1 MKKIVLGTAISLALF
16 LSGCSENKQEKQGR
30 EAFKQNV
37 EINFDKAKK
46 EALKTFSSEQ
56 IQKWIDED
64 PRIQEIE
71 KSYIEYNNKKNK
83 HIDFS
88 KFDWSVGKKENKNES
103 K

>member
-1 MKKIVLGTAISLALF
+1 MKKIILGTAITLALL

-46 EALKTFSSEQ
+46 EALKTFSNEQ

-71 KSYIEYNNKKNK
+71 KSYIEYNNKKGK
-83 HIDFS
+83 LPDYS
-88 KFDWSVGKKENKNES
+88 TFDWSVGKKDS
-103 K
+103 KDEPK

>member
-1 MKKIVLGTAISLALF
+1 MKKIVIGTALTLALL
-16 LSGCSENKQEKQGR
+16 LSGCGENELEKEGK

-37 EINFDKAKK
+37 EIDFDKAKK
-46 EALKTFSSEQ
+46 EALKTFSNEQ

-64 PRIQEIE
+64 PRIKEIE

>member
-1 MKKIVLGTAISLALF
+1 MKKIILGTAITLALL

-46 EALKTFSSEQ
+46 EALKTFSNEQ

-88 KFDWSVGKKENKNES
+88 NFDWSVGKKENKNE
-103 K
+103 

>member
-1 MKKIVLGTAISLALF
+1 MKKIVFGTAITLAILF
-16 LSGCSENKQEKQGR
+16 TGCGENEQEKQGR

-46 EALKTFSSEQ
+46 EALKTFSNEQ

-71 KSYIEYNNKKNK
+71 KSYIEYNHKKNK

-88 KFDWSVGKKENKNES
+88 NFDWSVGKKENKNE
-103 K
+103 